1 MTMNRNEDEGEE
13 VATEFAV
20 STEEEFVAEFTME
33 EVDSRKAKIES
44 EEKISGG
51 GRRQRRNDPSILK
64 ASVTIK
70 AEVKKQ

>member
-1 MTMNRNEDEGEE
+1 
-13 VATEFAV
+13 
-20 STEEEFVAEFTME
+20 ME

-51 GRRQRRNDPSILK
+51 GRRQRRNDPSMLR
-64 ASVTIK
+64 ASVTVK

>member
-1 MTMNRNEDEGEE
+1 
-13 VATEFAV
+13 
-20 STEEEFVAEFTME
+20 ME

-51 GRRQRRNDPSILK
+51 GRRQRRNDPSMLM
-64 ASVTIK
+64 ASVTVK

>member
-1 MTMNRNEDEGEE
+1 MNRNEGE
-13 VATEFAV
+13 AKRFTTEFA
-20 STEEEFVAEFTME
+20 EGAEKEFGAESTME
-33 EVDSRKAKIES
+33 GVDSRKAKIES